1 MARTPAASDGAIA
14 PTRPRLLT
22 PTFLL
27 VCAVGF
33 LGYAHMLLLGP
44 ILPLYIQAHGGTA
57 TFVGVVI
64 ASFSATSFVLRP
76 FLGRAVDGW
85 SARGVLGI
93 STLILGFAGATYILY
108 QVVLLLAVRAIH
120 GIGWAGFNTS
130 TNVLL
135 SRVTPAARRG
145 EGVGYFMMAQG
156 SAVAFLPACALW
168 LLGYVGYAGVFC
180 ISAAGGLLA
189 AAATLALPG
198 QPRQH
203 QQPASGGFSRGL
215 VERSALLPSTLHFLT
230 QLAQPATAGFLPLYA
245 LARGI
250 PIESLLYYYL
260 AAGVASVSARGL
272 FGAWSD
278 RIGRG
283 CSVTIGIV
291 VAAAGLLILSQA
303 ADILTLTVGGVL
315 AGFGTSATTA
325 PLITMAMDRSPPE
338 RRGAAMASYSMAFQ
352 LADGGGSLLC
362 GVLIETAG
370 FSPMYL
376 VVALAS
382 VVSLLLIARNW
393 RAMTQRGDT
402 PA

>member
-1 MARTPAASDGAIA
+1 VARTPAASDEAIA
-14 PTRPRLLT
+14 ITRPRLLT

-27 VCAVGF
+27 VCTVGF

-57 TFVGVVI
+57 IFVGVVV

-85 SARGVLGI
+85 TARGVLGI
-93 STLILGFAGATYILY
+93 STLILGLSSATYLMY
-108 QVVLLLAVRAIH
+108 QVVILLAVRAVH

-135 SRVTPAARRG
+135 SRVTPQARRG
-145 EGVGYFMMAQG
+145 EGVGYYMVAQG

-189 AAATLALPG
+189 AAAALALPA
-198 QPRQH
+198 QPRVH
-203 QQPASGGFSRGL
+203 PQPASGGFGRGL

-245 LARGI
+245 LSRGI
-250 PIESLLYYYL
+250 PVELLLYYYL

-278 RIGRG
+278 RVGRG
-283 CSVTIGIV
+283 RAVAVGTV
-291 VAAAGLLILSQA
+291 VAAAGLLTLSQA
-303 ADILTLTVGGVL
+303 ADILTLTIGGVL
-315 AGFGTSATTA
+315 TGFGTSATTA
-325 PLITMAMDRSPPE
+325 PLITLAMDRSPPE

-362 GVLIETAG
+362 GVLIETVGYSA
-370 FSPMYL
+370 MYL
-376 VVALAS
+376 AVALAP
-382 VVSLLLIARNW
+382 VVSLLIVARSW
-393 RAMTQRGDT
+393 RAMAQRGET